1 MKTKDEA
8 KRKKNYWEVFLI
20 ECNKVRKELRKNAQI
35 LSEVSFSSE
44 VPFLRKSCESLCVRE
59 KERER
64 DDESDTVQ
72 EEGRD

>member
-1 MKTKDEA
+1 MRLKE
-8 KRKKNYWEVFLI
+8 KNYWEVFLI

-44 VPFLRKSCESLCVRE
+44 VPFLRKSCESLCVCVRE

-72 EEGRD
+72 EGGRD